1 MFFRKIKKGRVI
13 LFFSTLNGNAE
24 NLELNKIIH
33 SIQRILDVTLPP
45 KDGRRTDL
53 RKGSVITSD
62 KNYF

>member
-1 MFFRKIKKGRVI
+1 MI